1 MKSLF
6 LTTALF
12 ISCLSFTNAQ
22 SIHAGLKVG
31 SNINKISG
39 QSFKDEFT
47 YGYHAGAFLQIGLG
61 SKWTIQPEIL
71 YNQVNTDTTNRFSEL
86 YKLSI
91 NKISDIKL
99 SYLSIPVLLNYNLG
113 NNFALQAGP
122 QFGILLDQNRDLL
135 QNGKDAFSKGDFSML
150 AGVQIKLSSLRI
162 YGRYVIG
169 LSNLND
175 IDNQDKWKSQSI
187 QLGLGLTI
195 F

>member
-1 MKSLF
+1 MKSSI
-6 LTTALF
+6 LTLAIFFTCF
-12 ISCLSFTNAQ
+12 SFAKAQ
-22 SIHAGLKVG
+22 SFHAGLKAG

-86 YKLSI
+86 YKLSV
-91 NKISDIKL
+91 NKISNIKL

-122 QFGILLDQNRDLL
+122 QFGILLDQNRNLL
-135 QNGKDAFSKGDFSML
+135 ENGKDAFSKGDFSML
-150 AGVQIKLSSLRI
+150 AGVQIKLASLRI
-162 YGRYVIG
+162 YGRYAIG
-169 LSNLND
+169 LNNLND
-175 IDNQDKWKSQSI
+175 IDNQDKWKSQTI

>member
-1 MKSLF
+1 MKSLL
-6 LTTALF
+6 LTIALF

-47 YGYHAGAFLQIGLG
+47 YGYHAGAFLQVGLG

-86 YKLSI
+86 YKLSV
-91 NKISDIKL
+91 NKISNIKL

-113 NNFALQAGP
+113 SNFALQAGP

-169 LSNLND
+169 LNNLND

>member
-1 MKSLF
+1 MKSSI
-6 LTTALF
+6 LTLAIF
-12 ISCLSFTNAQ
+12 FTCVFFAKAQ
-22 SIHAGLKVG
+22 SFHAGLKAG

-86 YKLSI
+86 YKLSV
-91 NKISDIKL
+91 NKISNIKL

-122 QFGILLDQNRDLL
+122 QFGVLLDQNRNLL
-135 QNGKDAFSKGDFSML
+135 ENGKDAFSKGDFSML
-150 AGVQIKLSSLRI
+150 AGVQIKLS
-162 YGRYVIG
+162 V
-169 LSNLND
+169 
-175 IDNQDKWKSQSI
+175 
-187 QLGLGLTI
+187 
-195 F
+195 

>member
-1 MKSLF
+1 MKSLL

-47 YGYHAGAFLQIGLG
+47 YGYHAGAFLQVGLG

-86 YKLSI
+86 YKLSV
-91 NKISDIKL
+91 NKISNIKL

-113 NNFALQAGP
+113 SNFALQAGP

-169 LSNLND
+169 LNNLND

>member
-1 MKSLF
+1 MKSLL

-47 YGYHAGAFLQIGLG
+47 YGYHAGAFLQVGLVC
-61 SKWTIQPEIL
+61 KWTIQPEIL
-71 YNQVNTDTTNRFSEL
+71 YNQVNTDTSNRFSEL
-86 YKLSI
+86 YKLSV
-91 NKISDIKL
+91 NKISNIKL

-113 NNFALQAGP
+113 SNFALQAGP

-169 LSNLND
+169 LNNLND

>member
-1 MKSLF
+1 MKSSILSIAF
-6 LTTALF
+6 FFAC
-12 ISCLSFTNAQ
+12 ISFASAQ

-61 SKWTIQPEIL
+61 SKWSIQPEVL
-71 YNQVNTDTTNRFSEL
+71 YNQVNTDTSNRFSEL
-86 YKLSI
+86 YKLSV
-91 NKISDIKL
+91 NKISNIKL

-113 NNFALQAGP
+113 SNFALQAGP
-122 QFGILLDQNRDLL
+122 QFGVLIDQSRNLLE
-135 QNGKDAFSKGDFSML
+135 NGKDAFSKGDFSML

-162 YGRYVIG
+162 YGRYAVG
-169 LSNLND
+169 LNNLND
-175 IDNQDKWKSQSI
+175 IDNKDKWKSQSI

>member
-1 MKSLF
+1 MKSLL

-47 YGYHAGAFLQIGLG
+47 YGYHAGAFLQVGLG

-71 YNQVNTDTTNRFSEL
+71 YNQVNTDTSNRFSEL
-86 YKLSI
+86 YKLSV
-91 NKISDIKL
+91 NKISNIKL

-169 LSNLND
+169 LNNLND

>member
-1 MKSLF
+1 MKLSI
-6 LTTALF
+6 LTLAIFFTCF
-12 ISCLSFTNAQ
+12 SFAKAQ
-22 SIHAGLKVG
+22 SFHAGLKAG

-86 YKLSI
+86 YKLSV
-91 NKISDIKL
+91 NKISNIKL

-122 QFGILLDQNRDLL
+122 QFGILLDQNRNLL
-135 QNGKDAFSKGDFSML
+135 ENGKDAFSKGDFSML

-162 YGRYVIG
+162 YGRYAIG
-169 LSNLND
+169 LNNLND
-175 IDNQDKWKSQSI
+175 IDNKDKWKSQTI

>member
-1 MKSLF
+1 MKSAIFSIVVLF
-6 LTTALF
+6 SC
-12 ISCLSFTNAQ
+12 ISFANAQ

-61 SKWTIQPEIL
+61 KKWTIQPEVI
-71 YNQVNTDTTNRFSEL
+71 YNQLSTDTSNRFSEL
-86 YKLSI
+86 YKLSV
-91 NKISDIKL
+91 NKISNIKL
-99 SYLSIPVLLNYNLG
+99 NYLSIPILLNYNLG

-122 QFGILLDQNRDLL
+122 QFGVLLDQNRNLL
-135 QNGKDAFSKGDFSML
+135 ENGKNAFSNGDFSML
-150 AGVQIKLSSLRI
+150 AGVQVKLASLRI
-162 YGRYVIG
+162 YGRYAIG
-169 LSNLND
+169 LNNIND
-175 IDNQDKWKSQSI
+175 IDNKDKWKSQSI